1 MRLLAVL
8 LKHHG
13 TPSCAAM
20 AQARPFIGGRF
31 AISIVPVTSSQM
43 RA

>member
-20 AQARPFIGGRF
+20 APARPFIGRRF
-31 AISIVPVTSSQM
+31 AIAIFLVTSSQM